1 MMSAAEE
8 NWQAIVGLLPS
19 DWQERAEACG
29 AVKRLR
35 GFDSA
40 SSLLRTLLMH
50 VGRGYSLRET
60 AVRASSAG
68 LAKVSDVALLKRL
81 RAAEQWWQELCL
93 SLLAERG
100 IVMRPG
106 PLGRRV
112 RILDG
117 SIVKEPGRTGSQFR
131 LHYSLQIPSMLCDHI
146 AVTAVQGQGTGEK
159 LHRFPVRSRDLI
171 LADRGFCNPV
181 GLKALIEQGA
191 DVIVRL
197 NTGVTPLLTMR
208 GTAFQLAD
216 QLSKLKE
223 IGPVKEWQV
232 AIGGAG
238 GGQIRGRICAIRKG
252 EQATRRALHKIK
264 RRSQKGGPDPKPET
278 LQYAP
283 YILVFTTLDSQQL
296 PAAEV
301 LEWYRL
307 RWQVELVFKRL
318 KSLVQLGHLP
328 KYDERSS
335 RAWLYGKLLVALLS
349 EKLIRV
355 GRSISPWGYLLPQT
369 QTPQSLA
376 GL

>member
-1 MMSAAEE
+1 MMSAADESWE
-8 NWQAIVGLLPS
+8 AIVGLLPS
-19 DWQERAEACG
+19 NWQEQAVACG

-60 AVRASSAG
+60 AVRAGSAG

-81 RAAEQWWQELCL
+81 RAAEQWWQGLCL

-100 IVMRPG
+100 VVMRPG

-131 LHYSLQIPSMLCDHI
+131 LHYSLQVPSMLCDHI
-146 AVTAVQGQGTGEK
+146 AITAVQGQGTGEK
-159 LHRFPVRSRDLI
+159 LHRFPARSRDLI

-181 GLKALIEQGA
+181 GLRALIEQGA

-208 GTAFQLAD
+208 GTAFHLAD
-216 QLSKLKE
+216 QLSELKE
-223 IGPVKEWQV
+223 VGPVREWQV
-232 AIGGAG
+232 AIPGAEG
-238 GGQIRGRICAIRKG
+238 RISGRICAIRKG
-252 EQATRRALHKIK
+252 EEATRRSLHKIK
-264 RRSQKGGPDPKPET
+264 RRSQKGGPAPKPET
-278 LQYAP
+278 LQYARF
-283 YILVFTTLDSQQL
+283 ILVFTTLESRQL
-296 PAAEV
+296 SGAEV

-318 KSLVQLGHLP
+318 KSLAQLGHLP
-328 KYDERSS
+328 KYDEQSS